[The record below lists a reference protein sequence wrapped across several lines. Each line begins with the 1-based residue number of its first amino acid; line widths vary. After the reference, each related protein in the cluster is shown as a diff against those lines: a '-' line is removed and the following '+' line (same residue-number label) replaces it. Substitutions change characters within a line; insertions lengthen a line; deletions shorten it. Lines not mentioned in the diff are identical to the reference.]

1 MSTYRA
7 LVWDKPITV
16 YHRVLS
22 VDDDSGKTVTSW
34 ARTDLENCY
43 YGLKARQVVRGTEIG
58 SANLYIVRIPIASIP
73 ADFVMGKGDI
83 VVNGAVTDEL
93 PSNDSGSAL
102 RAKYAGNCFIVG
114 TYRDNRDLPNTAH
127 LYASED

>member
-22 VDDDSGKTVTSW
+22 VDGDSGKTVTSW
-34 ARTDLENCY
+34 ARTELENCY
-43 YGLKARQVVRGTEIG
+43 YGLKARQVINGLQIV
-58 SANLYIVRIPIASIP
+58 SSNAHVVRIPISAIP
-73 ADFVMGKGDI
+73 DDFALGKGDI

-93 PSNDSGSAL
+93 PSNDSGSAM

>member
-7 LVWDKPITV
+7 LAWDKPITV

-22 VDDDSGKTVTSW
+22 VDALGKTVTNWHRMS
-34 ARTDLENCY
+34 LENCF
-43 YGLKARQVVRGTEIG
+43 YGLKARQVINGLQIV
-58 SANLYIVRIPIASIP
+58 SSNVHIVRIPASVVSDGF
-73 ADFVMGKGDI
+73 ALGKGDI